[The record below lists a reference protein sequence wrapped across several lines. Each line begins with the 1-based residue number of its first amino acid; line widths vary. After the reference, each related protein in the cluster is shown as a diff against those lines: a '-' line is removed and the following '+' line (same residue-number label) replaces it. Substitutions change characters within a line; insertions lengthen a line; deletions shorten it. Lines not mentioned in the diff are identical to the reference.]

1 MTPEL
6 AEHVAIVT
14 GGSRGLGFEIARGLA
29 AAGATVVVA
38 SRDVG
43 ACSSAARS
51 ISEETTVPALAH
63 PCDVSDEGCVARLV
77 DYTTRRL
84 GRLDILVNSA
94 GLLITGPAEAV
105 SRADFQRCLDVNL
118 IGTWLMSV
126 AAHRHMRQAGYGRI
140 VNLASAVGMVG
151 AAGQAHYGAAK
162 GAVIQLTRALAVEWA
177 GIGITVN
184 AIAPGPF
191 RTVMME
197 PLAGTPGSVETVEHQ
212 IPLRR
217 WGEPAEIVAAA
228 LYFASPGS
236 SYATGAIL
244 AVDGGR
250 VAK

>member
-1 MTPEL
+1 MTPGL
-6 AEHVAIVT
+6 AGQVAVVT
-14 GGSRGLGFEIARGLA
+14 GGSRGLGFEIARGLS
-29 AAGATVVVA
+29 AAGATVVLA
-38 SRDVG
+38 SRDPD
-43 ACSSAARS
+43 ACSSAAKS
-51 ISEETTVPALAH
+51 ISAATAERALAH
-63 PCDVSDEGCVARLV
+63 PCDVSDEDSVARLV
-77 DYTTRRL
+77 DFTIRQL
-84 GRLDILVNSA
+84 GQLHILVNSA
-94 GLLITGPAEAV
+94 GLMIIGPAESV

-162 GAVIQLTRALAVEWA
+162 GAVVQLTRALAVEWA
-177 GIGITVN
+177 GTGVTVN

-191 RTVMME
+191 RTVMTR
-197 PLAGTPGSVETVEHQ
+197 PLVGTPGSVETIEHQ
-212 IPLRR
+212 VPLRR

-250 VAK
+250 LAK